1 MSMMFQGGPLDQ
13 QQGQAPEQQGPP
25 DQSSPDTRSKFD
37 EIMASVMDLAM
48 SDGQVSA
55 DEKLILQQV
64 GTLLQK
70 LQANRVKQQAEAI
83 KGSPTSPAV
92 GQAYAS

>member
-13 QQGQAPEQQGPP
+13 QQGQPDDQQA
-25 DQSSPDTRSKFD
+25 SPGSKFD